1 MSKHHHHTFSVTH
14 AGHLNSGFRK
24 LWQNPHRILSPFIKD
39 GMTVLDMGC
48 GPGFFTREAA
58 RLVGAKGR
66 VIAVDFQQGMLDLLA
81 KSLIGTEFSS
91 RIVFHH
97 CEENKIGV
105 TEQVDL
111 IFVLNVLHELSDADA
126 FFKEAEQIIKPLGK
140 LLILE
145 PSFVVSKQEF
155 KETLEKAQQC
165 GFVVDGEKPRV
176 FFRRSAVLRKMNL

>member
-1 MSKHHHHTFSVTH
+1 MSKHHHHTFSLAH

-24 LWQNPHRILSPFIKD
+24 LWQNPYWILSPFIKD

-81 KSLIGTEFSS
+81 KSVMGTDLSS
-91 RIVFHH
+91 RIVFHR
-97 CEENKIGV
+97 CEENIIGIS
-105 TEQVDL
+105 EQVDL
-111 IFVLNVLHELSDADA
+111 MFVLNVLHELPDAEA
-126 FFKEAEQIIKPLGK
+126 FFKEAGQIIKPFGK

-145 PSFVVSKQEF
+145 PSFVVSKEEF
-155 KETLEKAQQC
+155 KDKLDKAQQD
-165 GFVVDGEKPRV
+165 GFIVEDKKPFVLLTRT
-176 FFRRSAVLRKMNL
+176 AVLRKS